1 MKNVVVILMIGLLV
15 FSCGSKKKAI
25 PAVVEESS
33 KNALDWSGTYLFMD
47 EDYNLP
53 EMQLVLKEDNTFN
66 LVVSANGEEQRN
78 TYIQNGK
85 FEWDNEGRA
94 ILLDAEIP
102 NFNTNKLVVGENQLI
117 ILQNKDAKHLDALP
131 RFTKVE
137 TNVLLVEKYWK
148 LISINDRDVTKDD
161 FMSKEPHIN
170 FKAEFNRVG
179 GNDGC
184 NGFGGNYFI
193 KGNKLTFEKV
203 MSTMMACPD
212 SYVYNH
218 FMKTLRDEVTFEVT
232 EETLILRSE
241 KDVLKFEA
249 VYF

>member
-1 MKNVVVILMIGLLV
+1 MKNVIVILMGLLV
-15 FSCGSKKKAI
+15 LSCGSKKMATPI
-25 PAVVEESS
+25 VVEESS

-53 EMQLVLKEDNTFN
+53 EMQIVVKGDNTYN
-66 LVVSANGEEQRN
+66 LVVAATGDENRN

-85 FEWDNEGRA
+85 FEWDPEGRA
-94 ILLDAEIP
+94 IFLDTEIP

-131 RFTKVE
+131 RFTKIE
-137 TNVLLVEKYWK
+137 TNSLLVEKYWK
-148 LISINDRDVTKDD
+148 LISINDRDITKDD

-179 GNDGC
+179 GSDGC

-193 KGNKLTFEKV
+193 NGDKITFEK
-203 MSTMMACPD
+203 MMQTLMACPD

-218 FMKTLRDEVTFEVT
+218 FMKVLQNEVTFEVT

-241 KDVLKFEA
+241 KYSLKFEA